1 MRSALLLSLIGL
13 LAACSTPDTRQPA
26 ASTTA
31 GADTVTRLEPM
42 DTSRARATTPQSD
55 TLKTVRQ
62 RHVFSAPASPDEFQL
77 TLRGKD
83 VLTGEITFTITD
95 ASGQV
100 IFREMLSAADLEAS
114 MVYEMKMPTATPAE
128 REAYIRRR
136 MDEFFAERN
145 FRKPALTAKEAYQ
158 ASGADQATWDDLQ
171 KRPDAV
177 GFVYTVGKEDRRRIA
192 YSPRTKQ
199 VVQLPGLG
207 S

>member
-1 MRSALLLSLIGL
+1 MRTALLFPLFGL
-13 LAACSTPDTRQPA
+13 LAACSTPDTRQAPT
-26 ASTTA
+26 ASATTP
-31 GADTVTRLEPM
+31 DTVTRLEPM
-42 DTSRARATTPQSD
+42 DTARARATTPQSD

-62 RHVFSAPASPDEFQL
+62 RHVFSAPASPDEFRL
-77 TLRGKD
+77 TLRGKN

-95 ASGQV
+95 AGGQV
-100 IFREMLSAADLEAS
+100 IFREMLAAADLEAS
-114 MVYEMKMPTATPAE
+114 MVYEMKTPTATPAE

-136 MDEFFAERN
+136 MDEFFAEKN
-145 FRKPALTAKEAYQ
+145 FRKPARAAKDSYQ
-158 ASGADQATWDDLQ
+158 EGGADRATWEDLQ

-177 GFVYTVGKEDRRRIA
+177 GFVYLVGKEDRRRIA

>member
-1 MRSALLLSLIGL
+1 MRTALLFPLFGL
-13 LAACSTPDTRQPA
+13 LVACSTPDTRQAPPA
-26 ASTTA
+26 SATTP
-31 GADTVTRLEPM
+31 DTVTRLEPM
-42 DTSRARATTPQSD
+42 DTARARATTPQSD
-55 TLKTVRQ
+55 TLKTVRS
-62 RHVFSAPASPDEFQL
+62 RHVFSAPASPDEFRL

-95 ASGQV
+95 AAGQV
-100 IFREMLSAADLEAS
+100 IFREILTPADLEAS
-114 MVYEMKMPTATPAE
+114 MVNEMKTPTVTPAE

-136 MDEFFAERN
+136 MDEFFAEKN
-145 FRKPALTAKEAYQ
+145 FRKPALAAKDTYQ
-158 ASGADQATWDDLQ
+158 EGGADRATWEDIQ

-177 GFVYTVGKEDRRRIA
+177 GFVYLVGKEDRRRIA